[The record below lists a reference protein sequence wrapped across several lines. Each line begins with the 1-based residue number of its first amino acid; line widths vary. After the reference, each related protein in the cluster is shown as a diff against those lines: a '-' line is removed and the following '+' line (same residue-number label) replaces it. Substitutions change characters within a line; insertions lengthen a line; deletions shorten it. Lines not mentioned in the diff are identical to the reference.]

1 MLTARRRAG
10 AIGAVIV
17 LGTALALSGATAAQ
31 AVTTSNLPPGSVICT
46 DKIRS
51 DKGIAFYGFVRAP
64 IADSTALWTVRAG
77 TTADGP
83 DAPILRL
90 TSGEPSTT
98 YASWPGTLYYRLC
111 VTQTQPVTAAG
122 RWNHF
127 AQPGANAAGA
137 FGPYTATLG
146 SGGYFCGPSTA
157 SPARIVGTSNVPVRW
172 TVDVENG
179 DGDFLRT
186 IDLGTST
193 ALDQLLT
200 PGDNEYFNACVRNTS
215 STPATLSL
223 DLT

>member
-17 LGTALALSGATAAQ
+17 LGTALTLSGATAAQ

-51 DKGIAFYGFVRAP
+51 DKGIAFYGFVRSA
-64 IADSTALWTVRAG
+64 SALWTVRAG
-77 TTADGP
+77 STADGT
-83 DAPILRL
+83 DSPILQL
-90 TSGEPSTT
+90 TSAQPSTT
-98 YASWPGTLYYRLC
+98 YASWPGTFYYRLC

-127 AQPGANAAGA
+127 AQPGANAAGT

-146 SGGYFCGPSTA
+146 SGGYFCGPSTSSA
-157 SPARIVGTSNVPVRW
+157 ARIAGTSNLPVRW

-186 IDLGTST
+186 VDLGTST
-193 ALDQLLT
+193 SLDQLLT
-200 PGDNEYFNACVRNTS
+200 PGDNEYLNACIRNTS

-223 DLT
+223 DLV

>member
-51 DKGIAFYGFVRAP
+51 DKGTAFYGFVRSA
-64 IADSTALWTVRAG
+64 SALWTVRAG
-77 TTADGP
+77 STADGA
-83 DAPILRL
+83 DSPILQL
-90 TSGEPSTT
+90 TSAEPSTT
-98 YASWPGTLYYRLC
+98 YASWPGTFYYRLC

-127 AQPGANAAGA
+127 AQPSASAAYGI
-137 FGPYTATLG
+137 GPYTATLG
-146 SGGYFCGPSTA
+146 SGGYFCGPSTS
-157 SPARIVGTSNVPVRW
+157 SPARILGTSSVPVRW

-186 IDLGTST
+186 VDLGTST
-193 ALDQLLT
+193 SLDRLLT

-215 STPATLSL
+215 TSPATLSL
-223 DLT
+223 DLL